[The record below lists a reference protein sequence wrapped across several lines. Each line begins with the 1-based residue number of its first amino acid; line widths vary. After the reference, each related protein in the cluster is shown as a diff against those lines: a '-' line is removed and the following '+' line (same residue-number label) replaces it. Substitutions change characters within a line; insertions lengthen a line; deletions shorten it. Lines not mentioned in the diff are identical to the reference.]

1 MPEKAVNKQLNTAKG
16 AACKTLIDAGY
27 KTERAYNLTFCI
39 LAARAAEWRII
50 AIGIEAIVKC
60 PWFIEQVK
68 RLEQYP
74 CPNLPVIQKEVW
86 IRGEGEHAFHQFT
99 WKESRWINENLEPAS
114 IFN

>member
-16 AACKTLIDAGY
+16 AACKTLADAGY
-27 KTERAYNLTFCI
+27 KTERAHNLTFCI

-50 AIGIEAIVKC
+50 AIGIEAIVRC
-60 PWFIEQVK
+60 QWFVEQVK

-74 CPNLPVIQKEVW
+74 CPNPQTIQKEVW
-86 IRGEGEHAFHQFT
+86 IRGEGEHAFRQFT
-99 WKESRWINENLEPAS
+99 WKENHWIDENLEPAS